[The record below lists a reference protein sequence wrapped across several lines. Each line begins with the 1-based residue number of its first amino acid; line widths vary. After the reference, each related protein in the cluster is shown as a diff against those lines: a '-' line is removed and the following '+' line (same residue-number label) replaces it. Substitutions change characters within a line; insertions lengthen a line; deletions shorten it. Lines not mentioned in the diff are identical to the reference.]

1 MSPDQKPEWFEIA
14 DADNSAS
21 PRPVAKTLPAL
32 ALLVTVAIFGVG
44 TVFAQTQQESPASA
58 VSSVTAAAAPTDQ
71 VAASTQ
77 PSTDTGVIRASSTPA
92 AGSASMERTNPNPSL
107 RIETVST
114 SESSEE
120 PTAAPTPKAA
130 PTKTEEPTAVPTPKA
145 APTKTEEPT
154 PIKAPTIGVKPPKGG
169 EHEGNE
175 HKNSGDH
182 EGEGED
188 D

>member
-14 DADNSAS
+14 DADNATS
-21 PRPVAKTLPAL
+21 PRKVAKTIPLLAL
-32 ALLVTVAIFGVG
+32 AAVVAIIGVG
-44 TVFAQTQQESPASA
+44 TVFAQTQQEPPANA
-58 VSSVTAAAAPTDQ
+58 VENATAPATQADP
-71 VAASTQ
+71 VATTTQ
-77 PSTDTGVIRASSTPA
+77 PSADPVVVPATSTPA

-107 RIETVST
+107 TVETVST
-114 SESSEE
+114 PTSNEE
-120 PTAAPTPKAA
+120 PVSAPAPKV
-130 PTKTEEPTAVPTPKA
+130 TNKTEEPAKVPTPIESTSVKA
-145 APTKTEEPT
+145 PT